1 MNKLTDDFFYGRSYL
16 DKFHITEIDIEK
28 VQKLKSRVSKS
39 GYYKYMVEWH
49 LSDNPHISDEI
60 EINRLWVVMQFIS
73 MSADVKEIKS
83 IELKKYHISL
93 LRQLYLEYD
102 DYRDDETLGEFK
114 IRMGYKRP
122 FGNSSVL
129 SNVGDEISLVDPNF
143 DRNSDNQSFEESVL
157 KEFSIFLDEFFRGS
171 FELKFNH
178 FFRLGPMWGASRAY
192 LNKSKNVT
200 TYDWNIKRPHSY
212 LSYWSPDINEIR
224 ESKIN
229 KLFENE
235 IPR

>member
-1 MNKLTDDFFYGRSYL
+1 MIKLTDDFFYGRSYL
-16 DKFHITEIDIEK
+16 DKFHISQSDIEK
-28 VQKLKSRVSKS
+28 VQKLKSRVSRS

-60 EINRLWVVMQFIS
+60 EFNRLWVVMQFIS
-73 MSADVKEIKS
+73 MTADVKEIKK
-83 IELKKYHISL
+83 IELKEYHISL

-102 DYRDDETLGEFK
+102 DYRDDEIK

-129 SNVGDEISLVDPNF
+129 SDVGDEISLVDPNF
-143 DRNSDNQSFEESVL
+143 DRNSDNQYFEESVL

-178 FFRLGPMWGASRAY
+178 FFCLGSMWGASTTHI
-192 LNKSKNVT
+192 NKSKNV
-200 TYDWNIKRPHSY
+200 TYDWNIKRSHSY
-212 LSYWSPDINEIR
+212 LSYWSPDFNEIR

>member
-1 MNKLTDDFFYGRSYL
+1 MIKLTNNFFYGRSYL

-60 EINRLWVVMQFIS
+60 EFNRLWVVMQFIS
-73 MSADVKEIKS
+73 MTADVKEIKS
-83 IELKKYHISL
+83 IELKEYHINL
-93 LRQLYLEYD
+93 LRLLYLEYD
-102 DYRDDETLGEFK
+102 DYRDDEIK
-114 IRMGYKRP
+114 IRMEYKRP

-129 SNVGDEISLVDPNF
+129 SDVGYEISLVDPNF

-178 FFRLGPMWGASRAY
+178 FFSLGSMWSTSSAY
-192 LNKSKNVT
+192 IINKSKNVD

>member
-1 MNKLTDDFFYGRSYL
+1 MNKFIDNFFYGRSYL
-16 DKFHITEIDIEK
+16 DKFHIIEIDIEK
-28 VQKLKSRVSKS
+28 VQKLKSRVSRS

-60 EINRLWVVMQFIS
+60 EFNRLWVVMQFIS
-73 MSADVKEIKS
+73 MTADVKEIKS
-83 IELKKYHISL
+83 IELKEYHISL
-93 LRQLYLEYD
+93 LRQLYLEYV
-102 DYRDDETLGEFK
+102 DYDEIK

-129 SNVGDEISLVDPNF
+129 SDVGDEISLVDPNF

-171 FELKFNH
+171 FELKFNN
-178 FFRLGPMWGASRAY
+178 FFSLGSMWGK
-192 LNKSKNVT
+192 NKSKNV

-212 LSYWSPDINEIR
+212 LSYWSPDFNEIR

>member
-1 MNKLTDDFFYGRSYL
+1 MIKLTNNFFYGRSYL
-16 DKFHITEIDIEK
+16 DKFHIAEIDIEK

-60 EINRLWVVMQFIS
+60 EFNRLWVVMQFIS
-73 MSADVKEIKS
+73 MTADVKEIKS
-83 IELKKYHISL
+83 IELKEYHINL
-93 LRQLYLEYD
+93 LRLLYLEYD
-102 DYRDDETLGEFK
+102 DYRDDEIK
-114 IRMGYKRP
+114 IRMEYKRP

-129 SNVGDEISLVDPNF
+129 SDVGYEISLVDPNF

-178 FFRLGPMWGASRAY
+178 FFSLGSMWGASSAY
-192 LNKSKNVT
+192 INKSKNVT

>member
-1 MNKLTDDFFYGRSYL
+1 MNKLTDHFFYGISYL
-16 DKFHITEIDIEK
+16 DKKFHITESDIEK
-28 VQKLKSRVSKS
+28 IQKLKSRVSES
-39 GYYKYMVEWH
+39 GYYNHMVEWH
-49 LSDNPHISDEI
+49 LKDNPHISSEV
-60 EINRLWVVMQFIS
+60 EFKRLWVVMQFIS
-73 MSADVKEIKS
+73 MTADVKEIKS
-83 IELKKYHISL
+83 IELKEYHISL

-102 DYRDDETLGEFK
+102 DYDEIK

-129 SNVGDEISLVDPNF
+129 SDVGYEISLVYNNF
-143 DRNSDNQSFEESVL
+143 DRNSDNQESVL

-171 FELKFNH
+171 FELKFKH
-178 FFRLGPMWGASRAY
+178 FLNIGSIFRGKKPY
-192 LNKSKNVT
+192 N
-200 TYDWNIKRPHSY
+200 WNIKRPHNY
-212 LSYWSPDINEIR
+212 LSYWSPDFNEIR